1 MSKREEFI
9 QLLKGMKETN
19 ITYKQIAAKLN
30 IKVNTL
36 YTWIQKGNIGEKRAA
51 YLIKQIE
58 RTFPDE
64 YVYVMIANA
73 LHEIENELREEMQ
86 AGNGD
91 FAPSLSTKLL
101 NIPPI
106 HKEKDNG

>member
-51 YLIKQIE
+51 YLMKQIE

-64 YVYVMIANA
+64 YIYVTITNA
-73 LHEIENELREEMQ
+73 LREIENELREEMQ
-86 AGNGD
+86 AGDGD
-91 FAPSLSTKLL
+91 FTPSLSQ
-101 NIPPI
+101 
-106 HKEKDNG
+106 EV

>member
-51 YLIKQIE
+51 YLMKQIE

-73 LHEIENELREEMQ
+73 LHEIENELRDEMQ

-91 FAPSLSTKLL
+91 FAPSLSPKLL
-101 NIPPI
+101 NHPPI
-106 HKEKDNG
+106 TEGE

>member
-51 YLIKQIE
+51 YLMKQIE

-91 FAPSLSTKLL
+91 FAPSLSPKLL
-101 NIPPI
+101 NHPPI
-106 HKEKDNG
+106 TEGE

>member
-1 MSKREEFI
+1 MSKRVEFI

-51 YLIKQIE
+51 YLMKQIE
-58 RTFPDE
+58 RNFPEE
-64 YVYVMIANA
+64 YLYVMVEIA
-73 LHEIENELREEMQ
+73 LREVENEIRENLQ
-86 AGNGD
+86 AENGV
-91 FAPSLSTKLL
+91 F
-101 NIPPI
+101 
-106 HKEKDNG
+106 

>member
-1 MSKREEFI
+1 
-9 QLLKGMKETN
+9 MKETN

-51 YLIKQIE
+51 YLMKQIE

-73 LHEIENELREEMQ
+73 LREIENELREE
-86 AGNGD
+86 
-91 FAPSLSTKLL
+91 K
-101 NIPPI
+101 
-106 HKEKDNG
+106 

>member
-1 MSKREEFI
+1 
-9 QLLKGMKETN
+9 MKETN
-19 ITYKQIAAKLN
+19 VTYKEIAAKLN

-51 YLIKQIE
+51 YLMKQIE

-73 LHEIENELREEMQ
+73 LREIENELREE
-86 AGNGD
+86 
-91 FAPSLSTKLL
+91 K
-101 NIPPI
+101 
-106 HKEKDNG
+106 

>member
-51 YLIKQIE
+51 YLMKQIE

-64 YVYVMIANA
+64 YIYVVITNGAR
-73 LHEIENELREEMQ
+73 EVENQVRAAMQ
-86 AGNGD
+86 SGYD
-91 FAPSLSTKLL
+91 VL
-101 NIPPI
+101 
-106 HKEKDNG
+106 

>member
-1 MSKREEFI
+1 MNKREEFI

-51 YLIKQIE
+51 YLMRQIE

-91 FAPSLSTKLL
+91 FAPSLSPKLL
-101 NIPPI
+101 NHPPI
-106 HKEKDNG
+106 TEGE

>member
-36 YTWIQKGNIGEKRAA
+36 YTWIQKGNISEKKAA
-51 YLIKQIE
+51 YILKQIE
-58 RTFPDE
+58 RHFPEE
-64 YVYVMIANA
+64 YLYIMVSIGLREV
-73 LHEIENELREEMQ
+73 ENEIREALER
-86 AGNGD
+86 GND
-91 FAPSLSTKLL
+91 VC
-101 NIPPI
+101 
-106 HKEKDNG
+106 

>member
-51 YLIKQIE
+51 YLMKQIE

-64 YVYVMIANA
+64 YVYVTIASA
-73 LHEIENELREEMQ
+73 LHEIESELREEMQ

-91 FAPSLSTKLL
+91 FAPSLSPKLL
-101 NIPPI
+101 NHPPI
-106 HKEKDNG
+106 TEGE

>member
-9 QLLKGMKETN
+9 ELLKGMKETN
-19 ITYKQIAAKLN
+19 ITYKQIAARLN

-51 YLIKQIE
+51 YLMKQIE

-64 YVYVMIANA
+64 YFFVVVINSAREVEK
-73 LHEIENELREEMQ
+73 EIREARE
-86 AGNGD
+86 AGNTL
-91 FAPSLSTKLL
+91 A
-101 NIPPI
+101 
-106 HKEKDNG
+106 